1 MGEICRERL
10 LQIERGAEIPC
21 FSGRYAWKGEN
32 GRAFENTRV
41 HNCDIVP
48 IESVAIFAK
57 LLVQYSLD
65 KATNGGVADK

>member
-1 MGEICRERL
+1 MERRKWPGFRKHTGS
-10 LQIERGAEIPC
+10 QFR
-21 FSGRYAWKGEN
+21 
-32 GRAFENTRV
+32 
-41 HNCDIVP
+41 DIVP